1 MKFAYQY
8 FSSFRLEEDY
18 TLVYIKVTY
27 YCFIIILV
35 KIRMG
40 VFSDLASYSVQ
51 VVQNSLHSP
60 DNSAIEFANK
70 TEALHHVIDPK
81 ITWSDKVTTNFY
93 SHSVSKYFYKGF
105 QLNVDQI

>member
-51 VVQNSLHSP
+51 VVQNSLHSA
-60 DNSAIEFANK
+60 DNTNIKLADKRETLN
-70 TEALHHVIDPK
+70 HVNDLK
-81 ITWSDKVTTNFY
+81 ITWSDKVRTNFY
-93 SHSVSKYFYKGF
+93 SYITSK
-105 QLNVDQI
+105 